1 MNLDAYP
8 VVLTHNLIGTADD
21 LLDIII
27 KLGSCYSGIE
37 LYKISKGNF
46 NNIFSNIKIF
56 KNILLK
62 NKDKSRDL
70 EIKIN

>member
-8 VVLTHNLIGTADD
+8 VVLTHNLIETSND

-46 NNIFSNIKIF
+46 FF
-56 KNILLK
+56 FF
-62 NKDKSRDL
+62 
-70 EIKIN
+70 